1 MFFIQPPYL
10 YQRGCMRKVK
20 RVKKNCLTCGN
31 EMEILPKQV
40 DTKKYCSRKCLYSSK
55 ERNEKI
61 RNANTGVVFSEE
73 RKSKISK
80 RISELHSEGEI
91 YGEEF
96 KKKISAAFK
105 GKPAWNSETATI
117 KECINCGDEYKSIGK
132 RKLTSKYCSM
142 QCRVEFAYTSETDID
157 KLEYYKAVHRI
168 TESQPLELLDGYD
181 ESKRTRID
189 LNENAYHIDHII
201 PIIYGYENNIP
212 PEEIGNIKNLQF
224 IPAIENHRKSKKL

>member
-10 YQRGCMRKVK
+10 YQRGCMKKVE
-20 RVKKNCLTCGN
+20 RIKKNCLTCGN
-31 EMEILPKQV
+31 EMEVLPKQV

-96 KKKISAAFK
+96 RKKISDTFK
-105 GKPAWNSETATI
+105 GKPAWNSGTATI
-117 KECINCGDEYKSIGK
+117 KECINCGSEYKSIGK
-132 RKLTSKYCSM
+132 RKHTSKYCSM
-142 QCRVEFAYTSETDID
+142 QCRVEYENSEKDID
-157 KLEYYKAVHRI
+157 KIEYYKQVWKI
-168 TESQPLELLDGYD
+168 TESQPLELLEGYD
-181 ESKRTRID
+181 INKRTRID
-189 LNENAYHIDHII
+189 LDENAYHIDHIV

-212 PEEIGNIKNLQF
+212 PEELGNIKNLQF
-224 IPAIENHRKSKKL
+224 IKAIENHRKSKKL